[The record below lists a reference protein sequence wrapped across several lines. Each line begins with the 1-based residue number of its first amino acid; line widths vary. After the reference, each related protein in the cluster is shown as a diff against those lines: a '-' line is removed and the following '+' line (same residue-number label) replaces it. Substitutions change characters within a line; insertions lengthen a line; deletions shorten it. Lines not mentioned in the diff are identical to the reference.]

1 MTIEGALHLLR
12 GAVMDALYSAHDP
25 DMCRDLFGLETTT
38 RIPLATLRG
47 IIEDLL
53 YEGLVARL
61 RSAGWCGYALTGA
74 GRAWVREQ
82 TGHGA

>member
-12 GAVMDALYSAHDP
+12 GAVMDALYSVHNP
-25 DMCRDLFGLETTT
+25 DMCRDLFGLETMT
-38 RIPLATLRG
+38 RIPRATRRG

-53 YEGLVARL
+53 DEGLVARL
-61 RSAGWCGYALTGA
+61 RGGGWSGYVLTHA

-82 TGHGA
+82 TGQGI